1 MFGTTKM
8 FVISFLL
15 LIVGGFVNTAS
26 AFEKLTFENQV
37 VVEHAEIILPSEG
50 SKFARAYMV
59 IWNGTGT
66 TVSVVT
72 IEGQSGEVQLVRNKT
87 GNDGQFDINPSSMP
101 RLIPPHSEF
110 IMTKNGY
117 FLMVPVDDLAVDT
130 QGYLLSVELES
141 GRKIVAIADVL
152 AVGTEPL
159 HHHHGSED
167 N

>member
-1 MFGTTKM
+1 MFGITKM
-8 FVISFLL
+8 YVISFLL

-37 VVEHAEIILPSEG
+37 VVEHAEIILPSKV

-66 TVSVVT
+66 AVSVVA
-72 IEGQSGEVQLVRNKT
+72 IEGQSGEVKLVRNET
-87 GNDGQFDINPSSMP
+87 GNDGQSEIKPSSMP
-101 RLIPPHSEF
+101 RFIPPHSEF
-110 IMTKNGY
+110 TMTKNGY
-117 FLMVPVDDLAVDT
+117 FLMVPVDDLAVDA

-152 AVGTEPL
+152 AAGTEPL
-159 HHHHGSED
+159 DHHHGSDD